1 MTASMPSLQV
11 PARSVPLRYERLPWA
26 HPTMLAPLE
35 GVSHPTFRAMIAE
48 QGGVGIVCTEFVRIG
63 TNAISVD
70 AIASQVVKA
79 PGVPLSVQVMGT
91 HAENM
96 AEAAAVVASAGA
108 DVVDIN
114 LGCPSPRVVR
124 KGAGSA
130 MLKNPELLFDVL
142 SAMREEVPGMLSA
155 KIRAGFDEAESV
167 LRVAKTVEAAGVDYI
182 VVHPRRRCD
191 FYEGIADWRIVRTL
205 AEELDIPV
213 VGNGDCWY
221 AADVERM
228 RLETGCDAVMMG
240 RPALRNPWIFQ
251 QAADLKAGRTPFEP
265 TGKDLFEWLL
275 KVRTRYEDELQT
287 LKRGPIGKMKELLTY
302 LGRAVRD
309 EGNFRKTV
317 LRKQTIDEII
327 RYAEQ
332 TLVPLGAEAL
342 DLAATPVDP
351 IEQSG
356 SARIDNP
363 FEIEA
368 RFEHSLRAPA

>member
-1 MTASMPSLQV
+1 MTVETSPFVPPRRSRPLQYDV
-11 PARSVPLRYERLPWA
+11 LPWA

-63 TNAISVD
+63 TNAISSD
-70 AIASQVVKA
+70 AIAAQVVKA

-96 AEAAAVVASAGA
+96 ADAAAVVADAGA

-130 MLKNPELLFDVL
+130 MLKNPQLLYDVL
-142 SAMREEVPGMLSA
+142 CAMREQVPGMLSA

-167 LRVAKTVEAAGVDYI
+167 IQIAKTVEAAGVDYI

-191 FYEGIADWRIVRTL
+191 FYEGIADWRIIRTL
-205 AEELDIPV
+205 SDELEIPV
-213 VGNGDCWY
+213 IGNGDCWY

-228 RLETGCDAVMMG
+228 RSETGCAAVMMG

-251 QAADLKAGRTPFEP
+251 QAADLAAGRVPFQP
-265 TGKDLFEWLL
+265 TGEDILAWLL
-275 KVRTRYEDELQT
+275 QVRQRYESELRE
-287 LKRGPIGKMKELLTY
+287 LRRGPIGKMKELLTY

-309 EGNFRKTV
+309 GGTFRKNV
-317 LRKQTIDEII
+317 LRQQSIDDILS
-327 RYAEQ
+327 YAER
-332 TLVPLGAEAL
+332 TLAPLSGSEI

-363 FEIEA
+363 FEVEA
-368 RFEHSLRAPA
+368 RFDHSLRAPA